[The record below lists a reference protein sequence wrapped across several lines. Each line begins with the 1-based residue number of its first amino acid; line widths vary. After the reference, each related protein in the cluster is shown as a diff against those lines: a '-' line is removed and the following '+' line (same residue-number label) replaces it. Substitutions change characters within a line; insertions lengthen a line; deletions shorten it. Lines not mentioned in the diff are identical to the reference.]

1 MFSYVFLCVP
11 PQQNHLKR
19 LLTKAARTSRRHAKQ
34 AQTRLDRLSFVQPDR
49 LRALHG
55 LATDVDALYAR
66 VSALP
71 PVDPANADASGLLEP
86 GKRQWEVGKAGYLN
100 WASAQLIRHAQLPG
114 GASAEEMST
123 AASKENMT
131 VALRGLERD
140 D

>member
-1 MFSYVFLCVP
+1 LYVFLCMP
-11 PQQNHLKR
+11 LQQNYLKR

-49 LRALHG
+49 LRALHD
-55 LATDVDALYAR
+55 LATDVDALYAG

-71 PVDPANADASGLLEP
+71 PIDPTNADTPGLVEP

-100 WASAQLIRHAQLPG
+100 WASAQLIQHAGLSG
-114 GASAEEMST
+114 DASAEEAFT
-123 AASKENMT
+123 ATSKEEMAA
-131 VALRGLERD
+131 ALRGLERD